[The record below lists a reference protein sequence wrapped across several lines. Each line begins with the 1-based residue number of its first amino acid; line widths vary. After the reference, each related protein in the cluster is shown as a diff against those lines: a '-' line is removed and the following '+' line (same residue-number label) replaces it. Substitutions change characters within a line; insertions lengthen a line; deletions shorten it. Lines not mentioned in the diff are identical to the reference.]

1 MDGRAD
7 ILLTTSYTRYPSVAA
22 AAGANPSTRSFGFAS
37 VGAPPSTGLARGLF
51 MASQT
56 TSAKRGVVPAPA
68 VKPHVPLSKFP
79 NATVAKA
86 GKNRTEVIFRPER
99 SKEVFPTMTRHA
111 PPPPASPSPSS
122 RADDTGSS
130 PPQLLPGC
138 FPLGQSL
145 HTKEAIFHPPYIRC
159 FHLPSSSSPSALALL
174 LCGAVLCCAVRARWS
189 RSELEFTCSCLDRSM
204 AMAPYEQ
211 VVDDLAK
218 GQEFAT
224 QLQGLLRDSPKAGL
238 IMDQILHTFS
248 RAIHAAKAAA
258 AASASA
264 SSGSEVTDGATS
276 GGKRK
281 SAAGGGPR
289 KACRT
294 RTHDSSVVT
303 KKMKSLEDG
312 QTWRKYGQKEIQ
324 NSKHSKAYFRCTHKY
339 DQQCPARR
347 QAQRCDEDPDTFA
360 PAAAHVLPTTST
372 TTTNTNLVDQDAAA
386 RGSGLRLPG
395 LKLEGGDLEEV
406 LSSRTPGSSALH
418 GAATWPDQGDV
429 TSTLQYGL
437 GQGDL
442 FLDGYTYLEDFMP
455 LPYGLDH

>member
-1 MDGRAD
+1 
-7 ILLTTSYTRYPSVAA
+7 
-22 AAGANPSTRSFGFAS
+22 
-37 VGAPPSTGLARGLF
+37 
-51 MASQT
+51 
-56 TSAKRGVVPAPA
+56 
-68 VKPHVPLSKFP
+68 
-79 NATVAKA
+79 
-86 GKNRTEVIFRPER
+86 
-99 SKEVFPTMTRHA
+99 
-111 PPPPASPSPSS
+111 
-122 RADDTGSS
+122 
-130 PPQLLPGC
+130 
-138 FPLGQSL
+138 
-145 HTKEAIFHPPYIRC
+145 
-159 FHLPSSSSPSALALL
+159 SSPSALALL

-347 QAQRCDEDPDTFA
+347 QAQRCDEDPDTYRVTYIGVHTCQDPAAAVAPHAPHLTGGCHLISFA